1 MVKMIDLD
9 PRESYTPE
17 GISENRSYTSE
28 VAEYY
33 EINLILRLV
42 D

>member
-9 PRESYTPE
+9 FWVSGPRESYTSDV
-17 GISENRSYTSE
+17 G
-28 VAEYY
+28 EYY

-42 D
+42 DAAYCAG